1 MGTQEKS
8 GICQQNDGGTEL
20 FSLTAVAPR
29 FPTTSGQSGRLRD
42 QGGSGGQGDHL
53 EPSGPSHYST
63 VDAAIFKH
71 PLPYIPIFL
80 LSLA

>member
-1 MGTQEKS
+1 MVTQEKS

-20 FSLTAVAPR
+20 FSLTAVA
-29 FPTTSGQSGRLRD
+29 TSGQSGRLRD